1 MQREIVNTET
11 IASVGYDAKVHVL
24 EVEFKDHSV
33 FQIFGISVE
42 LYNFLCFGGMFNEEY
57 FILHIFDT
65 FLRSRVS

>member
-1 MQREIVNTET
+1 MQREIVNAET

-42 LYNFLCFGGMFNEEY
+42 LYNFLWFGGMFNEEY
-57 FILHIFDT
+57 FILYIFDT